1 MKDDDDYNV
10 WRDTF
15 GYHDEDFDGDVD
27 WEDVDIADRN
37 FKELEDILYPKTSF
51 DDDDDEDD
59 DIFDDFDN
67 ENGII
72 MMRIKYERGKC

>member
-10 WRDTF
+10 WRDIF

-51 DDDDDEDD
+51 DDDDDDEDD
-59 DIFDDFDN
+59 DLFDDFDN
-67 ENGII
+67 DEWDDNDGDDI
-72 MMRIKYERGKC
+72 